1 MVLPEK
7 LQALIEE
14 LSLTDEDT
22 RAEILIELA
31 DEFEPVTADIA
42 TTPYPEENRVPGC
55 ESEVFMFARA
65 RGDGSYDFHYAI
77 ENPQGISAMAMASII
92 QQTLSGLPADEI
104 KSIPVDIA
112 YQIFGRTLSMGK
124 GQGLMGMVSMLKSVV
139 G

>member
-1 MVLPEK
+1 
-7 LQALIEE
+7 
-14 LSLTDEDT
+14 
-22 RAEILIELA
+22 
-31 DEFEPVTADIA
+31 
-42 TTPYPEENRVPGC
+42 
-55 ESEVFMFARA
+55 MFARA